1 MVSARL
7 VSSVAAIWLLLTA
20 VASAHEVLPS
30 IADMADDKGVLT
42 FDIRLNIEG
51 LVAGINLSETAD
63 TDLALEA
70 ATYDELRALDPDAL
84 ETRFRAF
91 WPEMAG
97 NITLD
102 TGGSKL
108 APRLVSVEVSL
119 TDDIEIPRSSKIRFE
134 ADLPSGATTIRVGW
148 SAKYGPL
155 IVRQINVE
163 DFYTGYLED
172 GAISEPIALAGGG
185 QAGAWETFLRYCVVG
200 FDHIIPKGLDHVLF
214 VLGLFFLAARFRPL
228 FWQISAFT
236 LAHTVTLAASA
247 LGYVSVSPSVVEPI
261 IALSI
266 VYVAVENMFSDQLMR
281 WRPVVVFCFGLLHG
295 LGFAS
300 VLGQFGLPDTTFV
313 SALIGFNVGVELG
326 QLTVIA
332 VAFALFGYWFR
343 DKSWYRA
350 AISIPG
356 SAIIALIGA
365 YWFVERTIL

>member
-1 MVSARL
+1 MVSVRL
-7 VSSVAAIWLLLTA
+7 VSSVAAIWLLL
-20 VASAHEVLPS
+20 ASFAAAHEVLPS
-30 IADMADDKGVLT
+30 IADMADDNDTLT
-42 FDIRLNIEG
+42 FDVRLNIEG
-51 LVAGINLSETAD
+51 FVAGIDLSETSD
-63 TDLALEA
+63 TDLAPQA
-70 ATYDELRALDPDAL
+70 ASYDELRALGPAAL

-97 NITLD
+97 SIVLD
-102 TGGSKL
+102 TGDTKL
-108 APRLVSVEVSL
+108 MPQLVSVEIPDP
-119 TDDIEIPRSSKIRFE
+119 DDIEIPRVSKIRFE
-134 ADLPSGATTIRVGW
+134 ADLPSGTDTVRVGW

-155 IVRQINVE
+155 VIRQTNVE

-172 GAISEPIALAGGG
+172 GALSDPIALAGGG

-214 VLGLFFLAARFRPL
+214 VLGLFFLAARLRPL

-247 LGYVSVSPSVVEPI
+247 LGYVSVPASVVEPI

-281 WRPVVVFCFGLLHG
+281 WRPFVVFCFGLLHG

-300 VLGQFGLPDTTFV
+300 VLGQFGLPDSTFI

-332 VAFALFGYWFR
+332 VAFLLVGYWFR